1 MATASEDPN
10 LTIRASACSEF
21 EAEFHACEAGI
32 WRRRAATSDEF
43 PKPPGARFVRMED
56 WNPWAARP
64 KKAEK
69 KSPWA
74 AECFFGGR
82 LPSAH
87 GRVAEVTPS
96 IFSSHL
102 HRHSPTRQ
110 RAVLTSGRAKHH
122 QSARSGQRPK
132 NHQHRT
138 VALWLACDCSD
149 VHRRFLTR
157 SLLGCPSARPSD
169 RPKSLQCASNFSQEP
184 VQKAFDPRL
193 AQARTANCSLVA
205 PHPPNEQLIV

>member
-32 WRRRAATSDEF
+32 WRRRAATSDKF

-110 RAVLTSGRAKHH
+110 RAVLTSGRAKPHAQFAGLSFSSAVGSSEVTAMRLEL
-122 QSARSGQRPK
+122 QSRPF
-132 NHQHRT
+132 R
-138 VALWLACDCSD
+138 
-149 VHRRFLTR
+149 
-157 SLLGCPSARPSD
+157 
-169 RPKSLQCASNFSQEP
+169 KSS
-184 VQKAFDPRL
+184 
-193 AQARTANCSLVA
+193 
-205 PHPPNEQLIV
+205 